1 MGSNY
6 EKQVFAAREIFLK
19 YDQRIMTERF
29 PIKSDEKYLY
39 LKFLGTDYR
48 VCRENGEIEEQKEE
62 GYVPCLDYQVV
73 MALYDILCYPK
84 GRPALSGEW
93 RTLASLQVTHSS
105 PSADKFTAPYG
116 KLFSG
121 KAGALADAC
130 KRLGGRRLDVP
141 ASADVSWEIPVF
153 SFFPVAF
160 SFLEGDEEFS
170 PVITLLWDKNSL
182 DFMHFETL
190 YYVMNHLLE
199 RLKEVIRPIAIP
211 GCYKEDKKHEK

>member
-19 YDQRIMTERF
+19 YDQKVMAERF
-29 PIKSDEKYLY
+29 PIKNDEDYLY

-48 VCRENGEIEEQKEE
+48 ICRKSGEIEERKEG
-62 GYVPCLDYQVV
+62 GYVACLNYQVV

-84 GRPALSGEW
+84 GKPALSGEW
-93 RTLASLQVTHSS
+93 CTLASLQVTHSS

-116 KLFSG
+116 QIFSG

-130 KRLGGRRLDVP
+130 KKLGGRRLDVP

-153 SFFPVAF
+153 SFFSAAF
-160 SFLEGDEEFS
+160 RFWDGDEEFS

-199 RLKEVIRPIAIP
+199 CLK
-211 GCYKEDKKHEK
+211 KLM